1 MPLELLITPNSD
13 CSLPVLHRASKLL
26 SKSQKSCMLVL
37 SGLTKVVD
45 SEWIQRLLAEWGLPV
60 MAEKVSN
67 MRCRNFLILSLLG
80 SVSLEKN
87 CEAKIF
93 FDGML
98 AIFASSSQSSVAIN
112 GISNEPK
119 SIAT

>member
-1 MPLELLITPNSD
+1 
-13 CSLPVLHRASKLL
+13 
-26 SKSQKSCMLVL
+26 MLVL
-37 SGLTKVVD
+37 SGLMKVVD

-80 SVSLEKN
+80 SASLEKN